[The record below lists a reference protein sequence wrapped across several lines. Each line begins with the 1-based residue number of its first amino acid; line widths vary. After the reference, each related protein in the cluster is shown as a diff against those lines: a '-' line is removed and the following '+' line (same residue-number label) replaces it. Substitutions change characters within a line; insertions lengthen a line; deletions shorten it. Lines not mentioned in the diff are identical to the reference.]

1 MLLNPK
7 APPDAIAY
15 SRDQGNIC
23 VGFGAAE
30 SFVELLRL
38 VPTVEH
44 TLRVSSK
51 EIKERDEEAQGDP
64 EAGADAGEAMPKPA
78 TQKRSQAGQ
87 ETRWWQIVQTHWPGK
102 WGSWAEFDR
111 CKIVYRKLD
120 RLKILDSY
128 FDYAERFGEFH
139 LKDISNKDIL
149 KVMWAILREMDYD
162 RWADAI
168 LELLKMSLPTSDDCG
183 WHLKNCT
190 ADLSKLG
197 NLKVKMAESRLFKN
211 NVQAA
216 TMRIIAPPVAP
227 AQDKAKGRAKRAAK
241 AKPGP
246 KGPDPTIQQTSYNG
260 RQTCFLDDLL
270 LLIASVCRE
279 ASPEKV
285 ASKKDIIAKLL
296 RVGILFGMKCE
307 DKNDSFC
314 VTLALEDDK
323 DSKDEGDKKKTQQ
336 YSKYGGPPA

>member
-1 MLLNPK
+1 MDDDNW
-7 APPDAIAY
+7 
-15 SRDQGNIC
+15 
-23 VGFGAAE
+23 
-30 SFVELLRL
+30 
-38 VPTVEH
+38 
-44 TLRVSSK
+44 
-51 EIKERDEEAQGDP
+51 
-64 EAGADAGEAMPKPA
+64 AG
-78 TQKRSQAGQ
+78 
-87 ETRWWQIVQTHWPGK
+87 
-102 WGSWAEFDR
+102 
-111 CKIVYRKLD
+111 
-120 RLKILDSY
+120 
-128 FDYAERFGEFH
+128 
-139 LKDISNKDIL
+139 
-149 KVMWAILREMDYD
+149 
-162 RWADAI
+162 AI
-168 LELLKMSLPTSDDCG
+168 LELLKMSLPTSDDSG

-296 RVGILFGMKCE
+296 RVGILFGMK

-323 DSKDEGDKKKTQQ
+323 DSKDEGDKNK
-336 YSKYGGPPA
+336 YSRYGGPPA